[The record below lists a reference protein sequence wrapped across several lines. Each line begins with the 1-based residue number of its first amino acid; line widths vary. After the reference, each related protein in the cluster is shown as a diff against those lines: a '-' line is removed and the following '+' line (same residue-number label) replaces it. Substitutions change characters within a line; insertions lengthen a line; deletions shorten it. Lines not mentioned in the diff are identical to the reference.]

1 MDLFGF
7 STFHWVTKSCGKWNN
22 QMKMQMKIKERKNE
36 TITEEP
42 TMEERFEDYP
52 SLQIKI
58 NKIPK
63 NKVEKLVFRLQKLHD
78 QFFLEG
84 NNDINS

>member
-22 QMKMQMKIKERKNE
+22 QMKIE
-36 TITEEP
+36 TIMEEL

-52 SLQIKI
+52 SLQIKT

-63 NKVEKLVFRLQKLHD
+63 NEVENLVLSLQKLHT
-78 QFFLEG
+78 QFIIFFSLWE
-84 NNDINS
+84 